1 MTENDRPDR
10 LLTPQDVTD
19 LISHWLK
26 VAGPPPTRET
36 TAGITGRLLTAR
48 EVGELLGFS
57 PSTIID
63 WWEQESSLA
72 TASAAVFAFVRTSS
86 QEWLELDARDIAL
99 HFGHQ
104 DGGELVRK
112 LCGHPDAALA
122 RERVREAF
130 RQAPAAPIPLAATAS

>member
-86 QEWLELDARDIAL
+86 QSGSSWTPATSRCTSATRTAANSS
-99 HFGHQ
+99 
-104 DGGELVRK
+104 RK